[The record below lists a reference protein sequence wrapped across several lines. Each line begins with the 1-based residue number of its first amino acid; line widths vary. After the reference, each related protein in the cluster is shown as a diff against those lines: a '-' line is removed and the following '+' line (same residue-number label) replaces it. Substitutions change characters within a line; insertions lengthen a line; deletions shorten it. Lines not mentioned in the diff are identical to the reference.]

1 MFDCFIDNIIISN
14 NVSILTKKNICEEII
29 CCWTHDYQRQDS
41 SRKMWIKYIPRKHDY
56 KWKVWTEFETVT
68 WKVGKDQCNQRRR
81 KNVRRRSMLM
91 SEVLFYSKYDG
102 ECFRRKMVWYIYY
115 SSFLLSSER
124 KERVERESIYW
135 Q

>member
-41 SRKMWIKYIPRKHDY
+41 SRKMWIKYIPRRHDY

-124 KERVERESIYW
+124 KERVERESI
-135 Q
+135 

>member
-41 SRKMWIKYIPRKHDY
+41 SRKMWIKYIPRRHDY

-68 WKVGKDQCNQRRR
+68 WKVGKNQCNQRRR

-124 KERVERESIYW
+124 KERVERESI
-135 Q
+135 

>member
-14 NVSILTKKNICEEII
+14 NVSILTKKNIFEEII
-29 CCWTHDYQRQDS
+29 CGWTHDYQKQDS
-41 SRKMWIKYIPRKHDY
+41 SRKMWMKYIPRRHDY

-68 WKVGKDQCNQRRR
+68 WKVRKDQCNHSRR

-124 KERVERESIYW
+124 KERVERESI
-135 Q
+135 